1 MLNPDEER
9 LANDHVVCDILQV
22 FESFATMF
30 DIVVAGAVG
39 DSAVIAL
46 ILPFSDSIVL

>member
-22 FESFATMF
+22 FESFETTF

-39 DSAVIAL
+39 DSVIAL
-46 ILPFSDSIVL
+46 ILPFSD